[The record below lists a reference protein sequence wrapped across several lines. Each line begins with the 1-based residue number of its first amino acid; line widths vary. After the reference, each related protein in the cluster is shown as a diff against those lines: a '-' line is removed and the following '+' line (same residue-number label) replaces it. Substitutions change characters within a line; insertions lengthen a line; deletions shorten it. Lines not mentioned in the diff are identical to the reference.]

1 MSSRPNTI
9 ITISRV
15 GEEPDCSVC
24 ENKGST
30 QKCHPKQLVLNDAL
44 NASVEFTCPQPQDV
58 FTVSINTEIGA
69 MITDFFTSM
78 KI

>member
-24 ENKGST
+24 KNEGSA
-30 QKCHPKQLVLNDAL
+30 QVCQPKQLVLKDAL

-58 FTVSINTEIGA
+58 FTVSINIEIGE
-69 MITDFFTSM
+69 MIADLYV
-78 KI
+78 